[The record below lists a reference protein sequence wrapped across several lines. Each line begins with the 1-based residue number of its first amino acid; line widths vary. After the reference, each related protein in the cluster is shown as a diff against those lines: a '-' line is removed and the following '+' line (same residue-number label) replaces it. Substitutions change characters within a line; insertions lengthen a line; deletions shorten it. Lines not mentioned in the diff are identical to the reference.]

1 MPKKVLIIIAEG
13 SETVE
18 IVAPVDTMRRVG
30 IDVTIASI
38 HGKDPVKT
46 AADIIITPDAAL
58 SEIVDKDAYDAIL
71 LPGGDGHTKL
81 AASELVGKFLR
92 NQYDKGK
99 LVCSICMSAH
109 VFLAHK
115 IAYGKKL
122 TSYPFYKVELLKEK
136 YDYQEDSVVQDGIL
150 ITSRGP
156 GTVYAY
162 STKII
167 ENLVGVDLAKKAA
180 TMNLVSGLY

>member
-1 MPKKVLIIIAEG
+1 M
-13 SETVE
+13 
-18 IVAPVDTMRRVG
+18 
-30 IDVTIASI
+30 TIASV

-46 AADIIITPDAAL
+46 AAEIIITPDAAL
-58 SEIVDKDAYDAIL
+58 SDIVDKNGYDAIL
-71 LPGGDGHTKL
+71 LPGGDGYTKL
-81 AASELVGKFLR
+81 AASELVGDFLR
-92 NQYDKGK
+92 NQYDNGK

-109 VFLAHK
+109 VFLAHQ

-122 TSYPFYKVELLKEK
+122 TSYPFYNVELLKEK
-136 YDYQEDSVVQDGIL
+136 YDYREDAVVQDGNL

-167 ENLVGVDLAKKAA
+167 ENLVGVELAKKAA
-180 TMNLVSGLY
+180 TMNLISDLY